1 VSNPKA
7 LPGEK
12 SIEACGVSRG
22 LGNAQNPIE
31 EPVMKVGIVGAGAV
45 GSACA
50 LALVMRGAARE
61 VVLVDRTRERARAVA
76 TDLRYGIPL
85 SPLVDIRDGDFS
97 DLAGAALVMITAGIN
112 EKAGGAIDRSDAAGR
127 LKLLDINR
135 GIYESLVPRLVE
147 AASDAVILVVTDPP
161 DPLADVARSLAHNDR
176 VLSTGT
182 YLDSLRFR
190 VHLAERLGVSP
201 ASVDAMVLGE
211 HGTSQVYLWS
221 SARIGGCPV
230 LEALAEH
237 DLPIEDF
244 RRSIERDVRYAN
256 IAIIEGNGASQ
267 YGIGMVSARIA
278 EIVLRDERAVIPIG
292 CYNPAYG
299 VTLSLPA
306 IVGRRGVVRVLEPA
320 MSADERQALQRSAD
334 TLRSALAHVGGA
346 TTVRPD
352 SGTQMPP
359 VLSGASAARESAAG
373 S

>member
-1 VSNPKA
+1 M
-7 LPGEK
+7 
-12 SIEACGVSRG
+12 R
-22 LGNAQNPIE
+22 
-31 EPVMKVGIVGAGAV
+31 VGIVGTGAV

-50 LALVMRGAARE
+50 LALVMRGTVRE
-61 VVLVDRTRERARAVA
+61 VVLVNRTRERARAVA
-76 TDLRYGIPL
+76 TDIRYGAPL
-85 SPLVDIRDGDFS
+85 SPLVDIWDGDF
-97 DLAGAALVMITAGIN
+97 DELAGAALVMVTAGVN
-112 EKAGGAIDRSDAAGR
+112 EKGGRAIDRSDAAGR

-135 GIYESLVPRLVE
+135 GIYKTLIPRVVE
-147 AASDAVILVVTDPP
+147 AAPDAVILVVTDPP
-161 DPLADVARSLAHNDR
+161 DPLADIARGLAHHER

-190 VHLAERLGVSP
+190 VHLGEQLGVSP

-221 SARIGGCPV
+221 SARVGGRPV
-230 LEALAEH
+230 LDVLAQR
-237 DLPIEDF
+237 DLPINDF

-256 IAIIEGNGASQ
+256 IAIIEGNNASQ

-292 CYNPAYG
+292 CYNAEYG

-306 IVGRRGVVRVLEPA
+306 IVGRRGVLRVLEPA
-320 MSADERQALQRSAD
+320 MSPDERQALQGSAD

-346 TTVRPD
+346 TAERQD
-352 SGTQMPP
+352 SGGQMPR
-359 VLSGASAARESAAG
+359 VLSAASDAGQSASG

>member
-1 VSNPKA
+1 M
-7 LPGEK
+7 
-12 SIEACGVSRG
+12 
-22 LGNAQNPIE
+22 
-31 EPVMKVGIVGAGAV
+31 MKVGIIGAGAV

-50 LALVMRGAARE
+50 LVLVMRGAARE

-76 TDLRYGIPL
+76 TDIRYGTPL
-85 SPLVDIRDGDFS
+85 SAPVDIRDGDFN
-97 DLAGAALVMITAGIN
+97 DLAGAALVMVTAGVN
-112 EKAGGAIDRSDAAGR
+112 EKTGGATDRSDAAGR

-135 GIYESLVPRLVE
+135 GIYESLIPRLVG
-147 AASDAVILVVTDPP
+147 AAADAVILVVTDPP
-161 DPLADVARSLAHNDR
+161 DPLADIARGLAHHDR

-190 VHLAERLGVSP
+190 VHLAERLGVSA

-221 SARIGGCPV
+221 SARVGGRPV
-230 LEALAEH
+230 LDALAQR
-237 DLPIEDF
+237 DLSVEDF

-256 IAIIEGNGASQ
+256 IAIIEGNDASQ

-278 EIVLRDERAVIPIG
+278 EIVVRDERAVIPIG

-306 IVGRRGVVRVLEPA
+306 VVGRGGVVRVLEPA

-334 TLRSALAHVGGA
+334 TLRSALARVSGA
-346 TTVRPD
+346 MVERQD
-352 SGTQMPP
+352 SA
-359 VLSGASAARESAAG
+359 GASAARKSAAG